1 MPIAQ
6 NGEGL
11 MRNIKFDGLSAD
23 TRILSI
29 GSLFRKTNGS
39 QWGINL
45 GLSPAQDKKY
55 LTLSNAPVLV
65 RKRALNPLSEPKQAG
80 YKLSLAITSTQAWDQ
95 KTLVEYPIQ
104 SVIHALDKK
113 QRCFHFL
120 ADKGIQIFLPQF
132 ELARVLFFHNGYLS
146 RTALEPDCLKAEFDI
161 QYTNPEAV
169 RINVL
174 PSSGYPL
181 KSLDDYGA
189 RRLLSWLLIDQ
200 DAKTSFESIGRYQ
213 KLNGYERNG
222 YRFWDFQFEPPELP
236 CARFD
241 VRGHF
246 DQVANCMFVYEIT
259 AIRDV
264 KVNVPDVVEICHPK
278 FKEYVRGQG
287 SGGARAIADRFA
299 DEYTVHDEA
308 EASSDNQHALLYAP
322 SVAFEFSKPFEIR
335 KVTDKKQQG
344 VSGRTDEETDGIASG
359 NVSVNEPTSSGTT
372 PCAEWESVTDE
383 TDDVHLYAN
392 KFDCFHRMLDELS
405 DTYGCDIKSKTLR
418 KLPPLSRCKKHL
430 LIDGNPRCIAVVE
443 VVFRG
448 THFHILEVDTSDAV
462 NLLSTQLLKLKPQA
476 KWDDQLERLEAAL
489 LKSSLRW
496 PSSLL
501 AELCGENGGVG
512 VPHPKTKATDMGQ
525 LGSNFVAHW
534 AARFHSWMA
543 LM

>member
-1 MPIAQ
+1 
-6 NGEGL
+6 
-11 MRNIKFDGLSAD
+11 MRNIKFDGLSDD

-65 RKRALNPLSEPKQAG
+65 RKRVLNPLAEPKQAG
-80 YKLSLAITSTQAWDQ
+80 YKLSLAITSTQAWEQ
-95 KTLVEYPIQ
+95 KTLAEYPIQ

-113 QRCFHFL
+113 QCCFYFL
-120 ADKGIQIFLPQF
+120 SNSGVRIFLPQF
-132 ELARVLFFHNGYLS
+132 ELARILFFHDGYLS

-161 QYTNPEAV
+161 QYTSPQEV

-181 KSLDDYGA
+181 KSLDDYGI

-200 DAKTSFESIGRYQ
+200 GARMSFESIGRYQ

-222 YRFWDFQFEPPELP
+222 YRFWDFQFDPPELLGT
-236 CARFD
+236 RLD

-246 DQVANCMFVYEIT
+246 DQMANCMFVYEIT
-259 AIRDV
+259 GIRDV
-264 KVNVPDVVEICHPK
+264 KVDVPDVVEIYHPK
-278 FKEYVRGQG
+278 FKEYLRGHG
-287 SGGARAIADRFA
+287 SGGASSIFGRPVDQH
-299 DEYTVHDEA
+299 TVHNEA
-308 EASSDNQHALLYAP
+308 EANSDNQHVLLYAP
-322 SVAFEFSKPFEIR
+322 SVAFEFSKPFETR
-335 KVTDKKQQG
+335 KVADKKQQG
-344 VSGRTDEETDGIASG
+344 ASGRTDEETGGIASV

-405 DTYGCDIKSKTLR
+405 DTYGCEIKSKTLR

-443 VVFRG
+443 VVSSG
-448 THFHILEVDTSDAV
+448 KHFHILEVDTSDAM
-462 NLLSTQLLKLKPQA
+462 NLLSTQLLKLKSQA
-476 KWDDQLERLEAAL
+476 KWYEQLEKLERAL

-496 PSSLL
+496 PNGLL
-501 AELCGENGGVG
+501 VELCGENGVVG
-512 VPHPKTKATDMGQ
+512 VPHPKTKSTDKGR
-525 LGSNFVAHW
+525 LVLDSVDHW
-534 AARFHSWMA
+534 ALRFHSWMA
-543 LM
+543 SM